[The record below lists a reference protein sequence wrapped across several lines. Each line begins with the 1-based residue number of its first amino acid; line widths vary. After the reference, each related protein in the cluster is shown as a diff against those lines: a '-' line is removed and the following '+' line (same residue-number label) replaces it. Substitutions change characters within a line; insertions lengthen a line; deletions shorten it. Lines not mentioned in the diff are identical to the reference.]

1 MAAGSVPNACSA
13 NRLISLN
20 ADAYFSL
27 NKLHCYPLLISR
39 HTIIYICIHIL
50 YCTYVHDNCENSQS
64 L

>member
-1 MAAGSVPNACSA
+1 MAAGSVPNACSV

-27 NKLHCYPLLISR
+27 NKLHCYLLLISR

-50 YCTYVHDNCENSQS
+50 YVRA
-64 L
+64 